1 MLSFYGSSLERR
13 GINNNFLSAPNDARP
28 RLAAPKP
35 SSPPPSPDWD
45 GVGGPKGRRAEE
57 EAEGKLTLRRPLFIW
72 LKVQGKRE
80 EEGRGGRL
88 AVREPKPFSEA
99 LYPRVS
105 VPV

>member
-1 MLSFYGSSLERR
+1 MPG
-13 GINNNFLSAPNDARP
+13 
-28 RLAAPKP
+28 LASRHP
-35 SSPPPSPDWD
+35 SPLHPPPSPDWD

-99 LYPRVS
+99 VYPRVS